1 MVWICKPSILGQ
13 FDVQPN
19 WTVNK
24 HPIWTDWPALASN
37 KQWAKVPLH
46 KLCPVFEKINWS
58 THPPRSL
65 CADVCAGVE
74 KGEGGFLVWEFPF
87 KTDEQVV
94 LYSDKYNIGGHR
106 THLKNNREAIT
117 VCFAFDHMFDNL
129 KKKEKRESNMNTGI
143 HNKLAVFKRV
153 LWRNFSWLRSN
164 YRNYYL
170 VSKSHTMLSFTI
182 LCVNLG
188 CWTKMLMI
196 VCWFDR
202 NLLLLAWQHL
212 LLVLFFPTSVLATPH
227 MTNTE
232 EPGVINNNSTFTFQL
247 KKNMNAT
254 SQREQTRG
262 KQGRGGR
269 KASCIYLL
277 VGRAWCWG
285 NREQLL
291 TAKDVQREE
300 SRTTNCFKGLQVE
313 QGRAGT
319 GDVHLQ
325 AGKVSAVQSCDQSR
339 SEQLF
344 PSFLAWNWLLL
355 CYLLFL
361 ASFAGDHL
369 MSHILPSARVT
380 F

>member
-1 MVWICKPSILGQ
+1 MSTKQRLNGLFDTAIKTAWTNRTQLVNCEIWREFKWPIIIPSLSPFVPPSRKNETFPANSFYPLLSPVWICKPSILGQ
-13 FDVQPN
+13 FWCNP
-19 WTVNK
+19 TE

-196 VCWFDR
+196 VCI
-202 NLLLLAWQHL
+202 LE
-212 LLVLFFPTSVLATPH
+212 VL
-227 MTNTE
+227 
-232 EPGVINNNSTFTFQL
+232 I
-247 KKNMNAT
+247 
-254 SQREQTRG
+254 
-262 KQGRGGR
+262 
-269 KASCIYLL
+269 
-277 VGRAWCWG
+277 W
-285 NREQLL
+285 
-291 TAKDVQREE
+291 
-300 SRTTNCFKGLQVE
+300 
-313 QGRAGT
+313 
-319 GDVHLQ
+319 
-325 AGKVSAVQSCDQSR
+325 
-339 SEQLF
+339 
-344 PSFLAWNWLLL
+344 
-355 CYLLFL
+355 
-361 ASFAGDHL
+361 
-369 MSHILPSARVT
+369 
-380 F
+380 